1 MRAIH
6 ALLAVSALLFFPSC
20 SLMGLD
26 RFDTP
31 SCTTDAQCD
40 RQNQAAGLERSQ
52 CLAYRCRP
60 NGAMRS
66 CIRSHR
72 DDDGDMAFN
81 PVCSG
86 GTVRGPVD
94 CDDTNPLIYPDGLPR
109 LDAGMSD
116 AGVSPQ
122 REQCDGVDNDCDSV
136 IDENVLAVE
145 SGATWTPMGEAQH
158 VSIAP
163 GAFMMTL
170 LTTADDAASPAN
182 RLSSVYDGP
191 GEFTALDA
199 LIPCTQRIDDGSCN
213 VRETSLD
220 GLGESSAAMAF
231 ISTNGC
237 SEGRLHL
244 RRLEGGTILAP
255 SSTSNIAQ
263 GVRTTDINDAC
274 TLDGAHRPALSA
286 LFGETASEPRA
297 LLTWIDSPVVGISW
311 VHALVVQY
319 TDDIVAL
326 GDPAGIRLGQTTT
339 DAAPVVLETGIDGW
353 FVLALNDARVHVA
366 FVSDSA
372 ATPALET
379 DVQLPESMHA
389 RTLSATWMSG
399 NRAALVLRGAD
410 NSIRVI
416 VVALAVSPDALEA
429 RVVFGPTRLDD
440 GVIVPRST
448 ASVVYRSGGFLSP
461 GGMLANFVPAEGLG
475 GLVIGYMQG
484 VNPGHV
490 QIVRIA
496 DNLGRFNTID
506 RTSLPVGEANGA
518 WDFALYQGGGR
529 VRLNVLRGAA
539 VGAVMRDAAF
549 CGAL

>member
-6 ALLAVSALLFFPSC
+6 ALLVAGALLFFPSC
-20 SLMGLD
+20 SLLGLD
-26 RFDTP
+26 QFDTP

-40 RQNQAAGLERSQ
+40 RRNQVARLNRSE

-72 DDDGDMAFN
+72 DDDGDTAFN
-81 PVCSG
+81 AVCAG
-86 GTVRGPVD
+86 GTIRGAVD
-94 CDDTNPLIYPDGLPR
+94 CDDTNPLIYPDGLSR
-109 LDAGMSD
+109 LDAGTSD
-116 AGVSPQ
+116 AGVTQ

-136 IDENVLAVE
+136 IDENVLALE
-145 SGATWTPMGEAQH
+145 SGTTWTPMGAAQH
-158 VSIAP
+158 MSIAP
-163 GAFMMTL
+163 GALMVTL
-170 LTTADDAASPAN
+170 MTTADDAESPAN
-182 RLSSVYDGP
+182 RLSSVYDDP
-191 GEFTALDA
+191 GEFSALDA
-199 LIPCTQRIDDGSCN
+199 LIPCTQRIDDGACN

-220 GLGESSAAMAF
+220 GLGEGSAAMAF

-237 SEGRLHL
+237 DEGRLHL
-244 RRLEGGTILAP
+244 RRLVGDTILAP
-255 SSTSNIAQ
+255 GSTSNIAQ
-263 GVRTTDINDAC
+263 GVRTTDIHDAC
-274 TLDGAHRPALSA
+274 TRDGARRPVLSA

-311 VHALVVQY
+311 VRALLVQY

-326 GDPAGIRLGQTTT
+326 GDPAGIRLGQTTI
-339 DAAPVVLETGIDGW
+339 DATPVVLETGTDGW
-353 FVLALNDARVHVA
+353 FVLALNDARVHIA

-379 DVQLPESMHA
+379 DLQLPESMHA
-389 RTLSATWMSG
+389 RTLSATSMSG

-410 NSIRVI
+410 NSIRFL
-416 VVALAVSPDALEA
+416 VVALAVSSDALEA
-429 RVVFGPTRLDD
+429 RVVFGPARVDD
-440 GVIVPRST
+440 GAIVPRST
-448 ASVVYRSGGFLSP
+448 ASVIYRHGGFLNP
-461 GGMLANFVPAEGLG
+461 GGMLAGSVPAEGPG

-484 VNPGHV
+484 ANPDHV

-506 RTSLPVGEANGA
+506 HTSLPVGEANGT
-518 WDFALYQGGGR
+518 WDFALYQGGER
-529 VRLNVLRGAA
+529 ARLNVLRGAA
-539 VGAVMRDAAF
+539 VGASMRDAAF